1 MVSHQEFQL
10 LITSLRLGDDD
21 RLERC
26 GVQTGVVRG
35 DTQIWPALPS
45 EGPATVRCPLRA
57 AIRYANAVR
66 RGVAVTLR
74 LAPGFYAVRAEPLP
88 LVTRLLSGVV
98 QAYSYDED
106 GFYGADGAPLEVQER
121 RRRALPRRAETP

>member
-1 MVSHQEFQL
+1 MRVVALLAIGLALADRRDQVGSGEDDDAAAAAARARIPPHNHIVVLVSEV
-10 LITSLRLGDDD
+10 GDDD

-74 LAPGFYAVRAEPLP
+74 LAPGFVLCG
-88 LVTRLLSGVV
+88 L
-98 QAYSYDED
+98 
-106 GFYGADGAPLEVQER
+106 
-121 RRRALPRRAETP
+121 